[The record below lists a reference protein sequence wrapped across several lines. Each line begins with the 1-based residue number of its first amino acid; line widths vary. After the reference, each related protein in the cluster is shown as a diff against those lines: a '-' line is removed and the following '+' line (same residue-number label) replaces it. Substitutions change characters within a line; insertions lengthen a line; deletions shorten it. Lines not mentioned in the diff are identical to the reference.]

1 MSEEEH
7 WFTIMVDY
15 DKKIKAKS
23 YQEAKRKL
31 IEKIENDEF
40 VNILNN
46 MEIFQGGSLVGSFR
60 ELEGREE
67 VSRDE

>member
-46 MEIFQGGSLVGSFR
+46 MEIFQGGNLVGSFR
-60 ELEGREE
+60 ELKGREE